1 MDPTTLNTIVG
12 IVGAVVGIIGII
24 VGLIGLKSV
33 STAIKIKN
41 SIKADTVQQAQVI
54 HNGLDDYAVIRLSRE
69 TTQEELKKVIESL
82 QPPTWEEID
91 SMVTEKVKS
100 TDEKLQELKN
110 EVDGIPRLDALIEKD
125 ENGDSVL
132 VLNGGNAQR

>member
-12 IVGAVVGIIGII
+12 IVGAVVGVIGII

-33 STAIKIKN
+33 STAVKIKN
-41 SIKADTVQQAQVI
+41 SIKADTVQQAQII

-110 EVDGIPRLDALIEKD
+110 EVDGIPRLDAFIEKN
-125 ENGDSVL
+125 ENGDSTL
-132 VLNGGNAQR
+132 VLNCGNAQE